1 MKKSNMIYFW
11 RSSWRSWRLAVSNSQ
26 FSTQITPSSLR
37 QGQTA
42 GTLFPL
48 PKSKAAKFVHVAL
61 VLPTEFAYARGVLRG
76 IIAATRERNMYA
88 SGMAKPKGKRDAPW
102 LFRVYRGIY
111 GHSSRY
117 LTKWFHD
124 WNPDGI
130 ICQIYDDRLA
140 KVYRQTGKPVIEL
153 FESRGQSEF
162 PRVLP
167 DDVATGELAAR
178 HFLERGFR
186 HFAFFGAPWMLW
198 SREREIGFRNEIERT
213 FRARAE
219 STQATDP
226 RHQFTFAS
234 YGAASGTAA
243 AFGSSQERRA
253 AAMGAWL
260 AMLPKPLA
268 LFVANDLWGFE
279 LLQAAREIDLRV
291 PDTVAILGVDN
302 EELLCEIAHPPLSS
316 IRIGAEQ
323 IGRVAVGLLEQL
335 LAGKPVESAI
345 SRIPPMEVVT
355 RQSSD
360 VLAVED
366 VDVAAALRHIR
377 QHAVEGLSVKQ
388 LLEAIPV
395 NRRTIERRFIRVLGH
410 TPLEEIRRVRLER
423 AKVLLQTDLPIYDI
437 ASRSGYA
444 TPEYLATSFL
454 QATGMTPTDFRR
466 QFAPRTRW
474 QQLPPT

>member
-1 MKKSNMIYFW
+1 
-11 RSSWRSWRLAVSNSQ
+11 V
-26 FSTQITPSSLR
+26 
-37 QGQTA
+37 
-42 GTLFPL
+42 
-48 PKSKAAKFVHVAL
+48 PKSAPAQFVHVAL

-76 IIAATRERNMYA
+76 IIAATRERNMYVDGLA
-88 SGMAKPKGKRDAPW
+88 RAKGKTDAPW

-117 LTKWFHD
+117 LTKWFRD

-153 FESRGQSEF
+153 FESRSRSEF

-198 SREREIGFRNEIERT
+198 STEREIGFRNEIERT
-213 FRARAE
+213 FRQRAQSAAGDSE
-219 STQATDP
+219 RDG
-226 RHQFTFAS
+226 FTFAS
-234 YGAASGTAA
+234 YGSVGEKSPPLG
-243 AFGSSQERRA
+243 GSQKRRA

-260 AMLPKPLA
+260 ASLPKPLA

-279 LLQAAREIDLRV
+279 LLQAAREVGLHV
-291 PDTVAILGVDN
+291 PDNVAILGVDN

-323 IGRVAVGLLEQL
+323 IGRVAVTLLDRL
-335 LAGKPVESAI
+335 LQGKSVAQNI
-345 SRIPPMEVVT
+345 SRIAPMEVVT
-355 RQSSD
+355 RQSTD

-366 VDVAAALRHIR
+366 ADVAAALHHIR
-377 QHAVEGLSVKQ
+377 RHAVEGLSVKQ
-388 LLEAIPV
+388 LLDVVPI

-423 AKVLLQTDLPIYDI
+423 AKVLLQTDLPIYQI
-437 ASRSGYA
+437 ATQSGFA
-444 TPEYLATSFL
+444 TPEYMATSFL
-454 QATGMTPTDFRR
+454 QATGLTPTAYRR
-466 QFAPRTRW
+466 QFSPRPRW